1 MGVAWRMPQRDWRTW
16 QVMIQAYGECGD
28 VRRAELAFA
37 SARQE
42 RSLTNAMFHAYAL
55 NGHLDKAKTAF
66 DSMAYKDVV
75 AWTAMLTA
83 YAQKGHTPDMKLVFD
98 EMPEKNI
105 VSWNAVVAAYT
116 QNEELE
122 LGIQAFSRIPKWS
135 VPSCNV
141 ILQAYAERRQLSE
154 AVDTFHGMPERDVVS
169 WTALLMIYAQSKLL
183 EEAKRTFLLMPWRT
197 VISWTGMVSAYAHHG
212 ILSEARQAFE
222 AMPWKNLVS
231 WNVVLEAYARNVW
244 GCREALALFHA
255 MNLEGMVPDE
265 ASFTSILAACAHIG
279 VVSEACGYLR
289 LMNEYSDLRPAR
301 GHYNCIVDLLGRTGE
316 LAAAEEV
323 IAAMPVPPDAV
334 SWRSLLGACRNHG
347 DSDRGGRAA
356 ARVVELDDEDTAVY
370 SLLSELIWQG
380 DREGEKLGLDRDREI
395 TGIMFL
401 VT

>member
-1 MGVAWRMPQRDWRTW
+1 MP
-16 QVMIQAYGECGD
+16 
-28 VRRAELAFA
+28 
-37 SARQE
+37 E
-42 RSLTNAMFHAYAL
+42 RSVIT
-55 NGHLDKAKTAF
+55 
-66 DSMAYKDVV
+66 
-75 AWTAMLTA
+75 WTAIVSV
-83 YAQKGHTPDMKLVFD
+83 YAQKGYMDEARSLFE
-98 EMPEKNI
+98 EMPERNA
-105 VSWNAVVAAYT
+105 VSWNAMIKAYDSNGFHT
-116 QNEELE
+116 EALDAFQTMILE
-122 LGIQAFSRIPKWS
+122 GAPPDEITLMTVLSACSHVGSMSR
-135 VPSCNV
+135 
-141 ILQAYAERRQLSE
+141 ARQ
-154 AVDTFHGMPERDVVS
+154 VFV
-169 WTALLMIYAQSKLL
+169 
-183 EEAKRTFLLMPWRT
+183 TFLLMPWRT

-244 GCREALALFHA
+244 GCREALALFHV

-316 LAAAEEV
+316 LAAAEGV

-380 DREGEKLGLDRDREI
+380 DREGVAMDWI
-395 TGIMFL
+395 TFSL
-401 VT
+401 